1 MPHEPSA
8 TRRTALRAVALGVP
22 LPVLLAACTDDPATD
37 LTPGASPAATTDT
50 SDDPDLVVVAGVLGE
65 VGALVALLEATR
77 TRHRSLRASLA
88 PALQV
93 HRAQL
98 EAVLATGADDPGPRG
113 RTRVPGRPVAAL
125 EAVRRREE
133 TARRRLVTHA
143 VDAESGALARLVAAV
158 AAGVAQQQVQL
169 AAVSPTGGGR

>member
-8 TRRTALRAVALGVP
+8 TRRTALRALLLGAPVP
-22 LPVLLAACTDDPATD
+22 LLLAACSDAPATD
-37 LTPGASPAATTDT
+37 FTPGAAAEDAE
-50 SDDPDLVVVAGVLGE
+50 SEPDSAVVAGVLGE

-77 TRHRSLRASLA
+77 DRHRALRGPLA
-88 PALQV
+88 PALRA

-113 RTRVPGRPVAAL
+113 RARVPGRPAAAL
-125 EAVRRREE
+125 QAVREREE
-133 TARRRLVTHA
+133 TARRRLVGLA

-158 AAGVAQQQVQL
+158 CAGVSQQQVLL
-169 AAVSPTGGGR
+169 ADVTPAGGA